1 MRTYKLLIGLLLP
14 LWLMASSTVV
24 TPTLLELLKEMKIS
38 HDGTLSSI
46 VDATQAVGW
55 QRPLQVERWQVSDL
69 SVEQRGM
76 VLSYAVKLG
85 LLETRYPQSKHF
97 NYAVLMGGATFRM
110 EKRIGF
116 LKELWDKGYRF
127 DHVVVLSGERV
138 LDAKVE
144 KIPEGCKSESDAAHA
159 MWKTVDLSPEV
170 RNLPITF
177 VDTPMIPVYMGKRR
191 PGTADTIAKWVKTS
205 PKPGS
210 CLIISNQ
217 PYITYQ
223 EATIRLLLPKGF
235 TLEAVGPGAV
245 PAELNAADILDS
257 IARWLY
263 QEQQLPK
270 NNKR

>member
-1 MRTYKLLIGLLLP
+1 MRIYKVLMVLFLP
-14 LWLMASSTVV
+14 LAAFASSPVV
-24 TPTLLELLKEMKIS
+24 TPTLLEFLKEMKIS

-46 VDATQAVGW
+46 VDATQSAGW
-55 QRPLQVERWQVSDL
+55 QRPLQVERWQVPDL

-85 LLETRYPQSKHF
+85 MLETRYPKNNH
-97 NYAVLMGGATFRM
+97 YHYLVVMGGATFRM
-110 EKRIGF
+110 EKRMGF
-116 LKELWDKGYRF
+116 LKELWNKGCRF
-127 DHVVVLSGERV
+127 DHIVILSGERP
-138 LDAKVE
+138 LDPKVE
-144 KIPEGCKSESDAAHA
+144 KIPDGCKSESEAAHA
-159 MWKTVDLSPEV
+159 MWKTIDLPPEV

-177 VDTPMIPVYMGKRR
+177 VDTPMIPVYMGQRR
-191 PGTADTIAKWVKTS
+191 PGIADTITKWVKTS

-217 PYITYQ
+217 PYISYQ
-223 EATIRLLLPKGF
+223 EATIRLLLPKSF